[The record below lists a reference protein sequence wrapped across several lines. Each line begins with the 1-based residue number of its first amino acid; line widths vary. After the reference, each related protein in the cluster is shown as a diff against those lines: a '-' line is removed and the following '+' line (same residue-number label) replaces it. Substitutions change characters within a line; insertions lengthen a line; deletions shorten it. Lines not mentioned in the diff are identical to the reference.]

1 MSSTTDTES
10 KLRHRLYEL
19 IDDPDQSIA
28 EKQHRALELGCEFLG
43 VGNAYIQRCNADSSV
58 DEIVAGVGSDPG
70 LLSTGTAV
78 EQQTSYCR
86 RTVEASSPVALSN
99 VPEQGWSEDP
109 AYLEHGLAC
118 YLGTTIFV
126 RGEVYG
132 TVCFADH
139 EARDAEFD
147 AGEKAFVE
155 LIARLLGRE
164 LEANEHE
171 RRIETREQQRDEL
184 ADKYETLLEGAP
196 DAIFVTDE
204 ETGEIIR
211 ANRKAAELT
220 GYEKAELTEMHLLSL
235 HPTANRDRYR
245 TLFDGAT
252 VTGRDRFDDETPL
265 TIQRAD
271 GSEID
276 TEVSTSI
283 VELGERT
290 VRHCIVRDISQRRD
304 REHELRVKN
313 RAIEAAS
320 VGITIADAT
329 AEDLPLVYANTEFE
343 QLTGYD
349 SDEIEGENCRFLQGQ
364 ATDEESLDRIR
375 GALAAEQPVT
385 TEILNYRANG
395 SPFWNELTVAP
406 VTERGSES
414 VTHFVGFQQDITA
427 RKRQEQSLAVLDRVL
442 RHNIRNEMS
451 VISGFARVIAE
462 RTDGELAEMA
472 TRIVSSSEE
481 LTALT
486 EKARELQLAMRAQEP
501 LQPRDIVDDVEAV
514 VSDLE
519 TEYPAVTFTVD
530 ASGSPQVA
538 ATERLRS
545 ALEEVGENAAKY
557 GSSSVSVRIEDTE
570 TDRIAVHVSDTG
582 PGLSEDEQKVV
593 ESGRET
599 PLEHGDGLG
608 LWLVNWIVT
617 DLGGDVRTTVE
628 DGTTVTLELPRAR
641 DQRPRYRG
649 HRSTLR
655 SVSE

>member
-1 MSSTTDTES
+1 MSSKTENR
-10 KLRHRLYEL
+10 LRHRLYEL
-19 IDDPDQSIA
+19 IDDPDRSIA
-28 EKQHRALELGCEFLG
+28 DKQHRALELGCEFLN
-43 VGNAYIQRCNADSSV
+43 VGNGYVQRWNGDSSV
-58 DEIVAGVGSDPG
+58 DEIVASVGTDPE
-70 LLSTGTAV
+70 LLSTGTEV
-78 EQQTSYCR
+78 EQSTSYCR

-132 TVCFADH
+132 TVCFADY

-171 RRIETREQQRDEL
+171 RRIENREQQRDEL
-184 ADKYETLLEGAP
+184 ADRYETLLEVAP

-220 GYEKAELTEMHLLSL
+220 GYEKAELTEMSLLSL

-252 VTGRDRFDDETPL
+252 VTGLDRFDDGTPL

-271 GSEID
+271 GSEIAI
-276 TEVSTSI
+276 EVSTNV

-290 VRHCIVRDISQRRD
+290 LRHCIVRDISRRRD

-349 SDEIEGENCRFLQGQ
+349 SEAIQGQNCRFLQGE
-364 ATDEESLDRIR
+364 ATSEEVLDRIR

-385 TEILNYRANG
+385 TEVLNYRADG

-406 VTERGSES
+406 VRERGSET

-442 RHNIRNEMS
+442 RHNIRNGMS
-451 VISGFARVIAE
+451 VIGGFARVIAD

-472 TRIVSSSEE
+472 TRITESADE

-486 EKARELQLAMRAQEP
+486 EKARDLQLSMRARESR
-501 LQPRDIVDDVEAV
+501 QPRDIVDDIEAV

-519 TEYPAVTFTVD
+519 TEYPDVAFTVD
-530 ASGSPQVA
+530 ADGSKQVA

-545 ALEEVGENAAKY
+545 ALEEVGENAAKH
-557 GSSSVSVRIEDTE
+557 GSSSVTFRIEDTE
-570 TDRIAVHVSDTG
+570 TDRVAVHVSDTG
-582 PGLSEDEQKVV
+582 PGLSGDEQKVV
-593 ESGRET
+593 EAGRET

-628 DGTTVTLELPRAR
+628 NGTTVTLELPRTD
-641 DQRPRYRG
+641 DQQPRYRG
-649 HRSTLR
+649 NGSPLR
-655 SVSE
+655 SVPE